1 MHILVGMSIRVLDD
15 WSDPKIAYVGDKV
28 ELSCKFESQVES
40 EFIAFFFLEIL
51 YSE

>member
-28 ELSCKFESQVES
+28 ELSCKFESQVED
-40 EFIAFFFLEIL
+40 EFIVFFP
-51 YSE
+51 